1 MTKTCQKGCSLYVN
15 KGSTPNGHSRKRTA
29 LITSAFTKPLFS
41 ELPYKLCIFTFPQA
55 AASSSYGHLFRVP
68 RMSTYESFHCIAVS
82 CLQLRA
88 TCPGC
93 YYACVAFMLPAFV
106 WTSTKNEWNAKNAI
120 GSRAFGPSITRNLI
134 TRVLTASHVK
144 LTQSTLAQ

>member
-1 MTKTCQKGCSLYVN
+1 MTKTCQKGCLLYVN

-88 TCPGC
+88 TRGARNPNVQVVTTHASPVCCQYSFGLLLKMNGMQRTQLDH
-93 YYACVAFMLPAFV
+93 ARLDLPSYV
-106 WTSTKNEWNAKNAI
+106 I
-120 GSRAFGPSITRNLI
+120 
-134 TRVLTASHVK
+134 
-144 LTQSTLAQ
+144 

>member
-1 MTKTCQKGCSLYVN
+1 MTKTCQKGCLLYVN
-15 KGSTPNGHSRKRTA
+15 KGSTPNRHSRKRTA

-68 RMSTYESFHCIAVS
+68 RMSTNQSFHCIAVS

-88 TCPGC
+88 TRG
-93 YYACVAFMLPAFV
+93 
-106 WTSTKNEWNAKNAI
+106 
-120 GSRAFGPSITRNLI
+120 TRNPNVQVVSMHESPVCCQHSYGLPI
-134 TRVLTASHVK
+134 RINGMQRTQLDHARLDLLSHVI
-144 LTQSTLAQ
+144 